1 MLYLTLT
8 LIVMVTI
15 SMPISFAIGVAGAV
29 YFMSSGMIPFPVTIQ
44 RVVAQ
49 TQSTAFLAVPFFIFA
64 GHLMNRT
71 GITDRLLR
79 FSSLLTRKMH
89 GGLAQLNVVLSTMM
103 GGISG
108 SAVAD
113 SSMEARVLGPA
124 MIQRG
129 YPRGYTAA
137 ITCLSSL
144 ITATIPPSLGL
155 ILYGFVGE
163 VSIGRL
169 FVAGL
174 IPGILMMIALML
186 TVRITA
192 KRRGFEP
199 VDPNAKSVTWNE
211 FYTELKDSI
220 WALIFPLILILG
232 IRFGL
237 FTPSEAG
244 AFAVVYALLIGAFV
258 YKELTW
264 KKFKEALWEAVIDNG
279 SIIIII
285 ALSGIFGYALSLENV
300 TGSIGAMLTS
310 LTTNPQI
317 MLLIV
322 VAFLF
327 VAGMLVD
334 SNVIVL
340 LLTPILLPIVTK
352 VGVDPV
358 HFGIVM
364 MTIVTMGV
372 MTPPIGTAVYIVC
385 GILETPLN
393 EFIRESLPFFAAVLA
408 LVVVLIFIPDLVTF
422 LPNLVY
428 DK

>member
-1 MLYLTLT
+1 MLYLVLV
-8 LIVMVTI
+8 LIVLVAI
-15 SMPISFAIGVAGAV
+15 NMPIGFAIGIAGAV
-29 YFMSSGMIPFPVTIQ
+29 YFMTTGYIPFPVTVQ

-49 TQSTAFLAVPFFIFA
+49 TQSIAFLAVPFFIFA

-79 FSSLLTRKMH
+79 FASLLTRKMH

-124 MIQRG
+124 MIERG
-129 YPRGYTAA
+129 YSRGYTAG

-174 IPGILMMIALML
+174 IPGILMMVALML
-186 TVRITA
+186 TVRWTA
-192 KRRGFEP
+192 KRRGF
-199 VDPNAKSVTWNE
+199 DPIDPEVKGVTWRE
-211 FYTELKDSI
+211 FYTEFKDSI
-220 WALIFPLILILG
+220 WALIFPVILIVG
-232 IRFGL
+232 IRFGI

-244 AFAVVYALLIGAFV
+244 AFAVVYALLIGTFV

-264 KKFKEALWEAVIDNG
+264 IKFKEALWESVIDNG
-279 SIIIII
+279 AIIIII

-300 TGSIGAMLTS
+300 TSALGTALVS
-310 LTTNPQI
+310 LTTNPQL
-317 MLLIV
+317 MLLIIV
-322 VAFLF
+322 SFLF
-327 VAGMLVD
+327 IAGMLVD

-352 VGVDPV
+352 LGVDPV

-385 GILETPLN
+385 GILETPLD
-393 EFIRESLPFFAAVLA
+393 EYLRESLPFFAAVIA
-408 LVVVLIFIPDLVTF
+408 LVVLLIFVPNLVTF
-422 LPNLVY
+422 LPNIVY
-428 DK
+428 GH